1 MSKSVPCRMQ
11 KSVAKRK
18 LCYYVSRLKSWRQGR
33 TMPGMQTPSFGGSP
47 GSGSPSM
54 PGLLPGQVQPRWG
67 PGAVDPLLPNDAQG
81 GIGGLGGPGELGGN
95 GMLSYGQFMGFR
107 EQNENSEV
115 QMSEYGLLGAIPKIN
130 IKLQSVLDK
139 KGEKYD
145 SRDLAR
151 FMFNKDALSEVLA
164 KDMRNTKAYAN
175 QLRLAIGSM
184 MSQGSVLES
193 VHEQFLVGR
202 FFKYCHDE
210 TAAKLMKQRRI
221 IRDDVEDSWSFDNYM
236 RLVCVENP
244 AKTITFMDCVREWSL
259 KNWKKRGNVTLL
271 TELIRIEDTANDCGF
286 TLCGQ
291 NCSLLQKLMIWEEII
306 CRINL
311 PKDLER
317 DIKRL
322 TRRPVVTFE
331 ELKHMAVNDQDIVT
345 MDEVRNSDRTV
356 TTIKELEMPTIN
368 ELQTWFPDATET
380 EINALYPKFG
390 AKRDGKKPFFGG
402 SGGSNSSS
410 SSGSVPY
417 FPGKCAKCGQIGH
430 MARHCKQG
438 DACNICGATDHRN
451 FRAEW
456 RKRRSELDTGFNRE
470 NFDSVMMARA
480 IIAFWLGYDIQ
491 LPESRVKQAA
501 HTAGGEVFIDGTV
514 LVIYR
519 NEQLKISG
527 VAELIA
533 IDDTEW
539 KGKGASS
546 LLGMRLKNRIGCHTW
561 ASETSPRAWFSS
573 GPTIPL
579 EDDKYHIELFAGVT
593 GEFAQQ
599 VHEIAKANRGWSLEQ
614 VVFAADPAWHSNRVP
629 LKMEEQKLFLKDV
642 SANKITTTVEA
653 QVEKAKFEFKFS
665 NSNQEPP
672 ALVHGYRR
680 VHYGVSNMP
689 ANRGGRFPDS
699 RASTRVVR
707 DLDQPFGDF
716 LEIDYSFQV
725 KNVFLISR
733 PLDRVRSIVVDY
745 FFEQEEAGSKP
756 VLAPYL
762 FDLPI
767 SEEFFQPPLN
777 ERFYTMLRP
786 PLTFS
791 GVRVISL
798 QRGDSVPEA
807 LSQKHKLHYVP
818 REFYEK
824 KPKPATEIV
833 ELLPSPLQEFEGKWC
848 GIAKCVVDRVKAVPA
863 YENFRREIE
872 KTISEKGTI
881 AIVVG
886 DGVLDNVAIVESLKD
901 KVHKNRIRHCSL
913 TWGVDLLLKRI
924 TCTGELVPFG
934 VTERTEAELKFDELN
949 RCCRKD
955 PRFGLSRKQLFA
967 FGVAKAIARR
977 TGERGM
983 TKVELMLEA
992 AKQLRRFRYEDVE
1005 KACDAVMLTSTRHF
1019 RYSANPLRMVRGTWL
1034 GVDVRAVSKLD
1045 TTFLMEPW
1053 SDVGLAVV
1061 NVINCFDKQGYGE
1074 MVGPKRI
1081 VCKREKVEQET
1092 LDAISAVAPG
1102 TDLTSGHPNGQDVTR
1117 VASMAILLRIILRLL
1132 IVDPG
1137 PENIIRALALLMLGA
1152 GMRLRIASGNSARYM
1167 AMIERLQLTL
1177 KTQLESYRHDPY
1189 LSKLHLS
1196 VQVIL
1201 CHMVRNERIRQNLR
1215 RTQEPASQ
1223 RLELMASLPITTPE
1237 SDSLV
1242 FWDEQNKQLTNASG
1256 DVIAAD
1262 AQAVERARIRM
1273 GMQLV
1278 DKEFQAKIA
1287 KLKDQIEKD
1296 ISAKEPLYEGDLVR
1310 YKTKGDDQEPATVVN
1325 PVPDREG
1332 KVLVKPLGAASKA
1345 LGVARRFCQRVV
1357 DTDLS
1362 YVVPPD
1368 TVEITELDLPYL
1380 PTLLQQIERGD
1391 MVARVTGPFVMK
1403 TCSDCGERRAIHP
1416 KYANLSRMI
1425 RCRDFRE
1432 TICGDIS
1439 DDILEAQAGW
1449 VPPRVPVQGY
1459 APSKWLL
1466 PVADGDEDGKQ
1477 VGRQRVGFEDEPEVR
1492 VYDPAVPNV
1501 AAPEDANDLVVDP
1514 AEEESDDIWENQLP
1528 AEDDAAPVDDEA
1540 PQPMEIGAMQMS
1552 SSRASLKE
1560 MPEPHVF
1567 DLSVQDLVD
1576 ITQVHQIRVNQM
1588 ELANN
1593 PNVERVDTEEP
1604 MTFRDER
1611 LDWSDPVVQEAAIN
1625 PDNKRFEKV
1634 RNWIVDDSIFVP
1646 SLHSRDPSSMAKS
1659 IVEAYDKTGGP
1670 NVEDDTWALFVSC
1683 LTQERCWYLDEVST
1697 VWGESEVKRFDPA
1710 KVTGD
1715 HPERRAFTVFIH
1727 KLGEDH
1733 FVFSRSNAG
1742 AYGAVR
1748 FEMDGREAVAKDE
1761 PKERMF
1767 SIHRAG
1773 FTAGMRKKLRKGNKL
1788 PDFVPEDLIKGKL
1801 SLKEYM
1807 VHALVK
1813 ELRGT
1818 ITGTSSEGVPCVIIA
1833 GEAERAAEAA
1843 GVLHSGETPLT
1854 SRFLFDIK
1862 ILTLLFVILKCRWA
1876 PGGHMSSKER
1886 LELSENGS
1894 PTPMSL
1900 ELKLCF
1906 FAGNA
1911 MRIPRGVKADVP
1923 RAFNDSI
1930 QYATHERPR
1939 TKITHRGPILDAVIE
1954 EAMALFEELEGVHI
1968 DFNSE
1973 FVVNIAQYGSLEGAV
1988 VFWLS
1993 NRYKFRK
2000 NAIMPSLSSPCVFRV
2015 HDEKK
2020 SLIVAL
2026 LEFVDDF
2033 VGEIEAENWDW
2044 TIHKLGEIYPRLTPD
2059 LFEEITNRPETVI
2072 GREISFHKVDAK
2084 DSADG
2089 RPEVYVQVDARNKVG
2104 ALGKW
2109 QSDDEVAKRKGDLDR
2124 LLTKGEIERLRSVR
2138 GECLYMVTDWRPD
2151 CVYAQKVVNFG
2162 SDESRTVRHAARQNL
2177 IVDLL
2182 KQHQLLGIRI
2192 RLDLG
2197 ISNLIFILLVDAGFQ
2212 ARPHKGKTEKDAP
2225 DAQLRNR
2232 GVMELLEKES
2242 QAYSDAKLA
2251 NMRAMMAYG
2260 LFVTSE

>member
-1 MSKSVPCRMQ
+1 MSGSDDWVRPDVPMASEEEAIVPAVDVSGGSLYGGDTPNTQTNMVVNQLVEDRQQYHQERDEIARAVRDVQQQQQNAASASSTQQQVATSEIEAKVRSEMDQKFVYAEQQMGGFLGALRGETKNVAEQLSKMKADTAASQSETARHTQQELQHFRTEQKRALQDAEERRQEEAALLRVKTQELEAGSRRNSEQLEANGKQMAELMKILQEDRREREERERLRDARDRALEQARKDQMEQLRGQLIKQRVNTPSPGAVGRMTGTTQ
-11 KSVAKRK
+11 SGLV
-18 LCYYVSRLKSWRQGR
+18 QGVPVLTNNSSAASAPSLICQPVTNAGTTGHR
-33 TMPGMQTPSFGGSP
+33 VPTPPPALTTSGARPYSLRATICEMPSCNKPSIGFRCKGCDREFCNECLGAHTCGFTLPPRSGAMIQGNWNLSGQSKPTPGMQTPSFGGSP
-47 GSGSPSM
+47 GSGSPNM

-67 PGAVDPLLPNDAQG
+67 PGAMDPLLPNDAQG
-81 GIGGLGGPGELGGN
+81 GNGGPGGPNDPSGN
-95 GMLSYGQFMGFR
+95 GLLSYGQFMGFR
-107 EQNENSEV
+107 EQNENSGV

-151 FMFNKDALSEVLA
+151 FQFNKDALSEVQA

-202 FFKYCHDE
+202 FFKYCHDD

-259 KNWKKRGNVTLL
+259 KNWKKRGSVTLL

-286 TLCGQ
+286 SLCGQ
-291 NCSLLQKLMIWEEII
+291 NCSLLQRLMIWEEII
-306 CRINL
+306 CRISL

-345 MDEVRNSDRTV
+345 MEEVRNSDRTV

-368 ELQTWFPDATET
+368 ELQTWFPDATDA

-402 SGGSNSSS
+402 SGGSSSS
-410 SSGSVPY
+410 SSNGSVPY

-438 DACNICGATDHRN
+438 DACNICGATDHRSFN
-451 FRAEW
+451 CPSGNIGDKEKPEVALARFARKQKGKGKARQERRGGTPPPGARRPSVSVYSIAVDNSTGDVFDMCRVVEDVDSEPISVFMSRCDFDPQLEHQMQPDKPDEHAGSSEDKSTDNSALPFGEDPRRPVVFKHPDFKAEW

-480 IIAFWLGYDIQ
+480 IVDFWLSYEIQ

-501 HTAGGEVFIDGTV
+501 HTAGGEVFIDGTA

-561 ASETSPRAWFSS
+561 ASETSPRAWLSS

-593 GEFAQQ
+593 GEFAQR

-629 LKMEEQKLFLKDV
+629 LKMDEQKLFLKDV

-680 VHYGVSNMP
+680 AHYGVTNMP
-689 ANRGGRFPDS
+689 GNRGGRFPDS

-716 LEIDYSFQV
+716 LEIDYSFQI
-725 KNVFLISR
+725 KSVFLISR

-756 VLAPYL
+756 VLPPYL

-767 SEEFFQPPLN
+767 TEEFFQPPLS

-833 ELLPSPLQEFEGKWC
+833 ELLPSPLQEFEGGWC
-848 GIAKCVVDRVKAVPA
+848 GIAKCVVDRVRAVPA

-934 VTERTEAELKFDELN
+934 VTERTEAELKFDEMN

-1061 NVINCFDKQGYGE
+1061 NVINCFDKQACGE

-1081 VCKREKVEQET
+1081 VCKREKTEQET
-1092 LDAISAVAPG
+1092 LEAVNAVAPG
-1102 TDLTSGHPNGQDVTR
+1102 MDLTSGHPNGQDVTR
-1117 VASMAILLRIILRLL
+1117 VASMAVLLRIIIRLL

-1189 LSKLHLS
+1189 LSKLTLA

-1201 CHMVRNERIRQNLR
+1201 CHMVRNERIRQNLQ

-1325 PVPDREG
+1325 PVPNREG
-1332 KVLVKPLGAASKA
+1332 KVLVKPIGAASKA

-1368 TVEITELDLPYL
+1368 TVEITEMDLPYL

-1391 MVARVTGPFVMK
+1391 MIARVTGPFVMK
-1403 TCSDCGERRAIHP
+1403 TCSDCGAAISARR
-1416 KYANLSRMI
+1416 YAEIFRMI
-1425 RCRDFRE
+1425 SLKRTPDGCHHESQFKATHQVNGCCQWAMAARKEDR
-1432 TICGDIS
+1432 S
-1439 DDILEAQAGW
+1439 DDSAWGSKMSRKCASMTRPHQQQSPRQKTRTQA
-1449 VPPRVPVQGY
+1449 
-1459 APSKWLL
+1459 
-1466 PVADGDEDGKQ
+1466 
-1477 VGRQRVGFEDEPEVR
+1477 
-1492 VYDPAVPNV
+1492 
-1501 AAPEDANDLVVDP
+1501 
-1514 AEEESDDIWENQLP
+1514 
-1528 AEDDAAPVDDEA
+1528 
-1540 PQPMEIGAMQMS
+1540 
-1552 SSRASLKE
+1552 
-1560 MPEPHVF
+1560 
-1567 DLSVQDLVD
+1567 
-1576 ITQVHQIRVNQM
+1576 
-1588 ELANN
+1588 
-1593 PNVERVDTEEP
+1593 
-1604 MTFRDER
+1604 
-1611 LDWSDPVVQEAAIN
+1611 
-1625 PDNKRFEKV
+1625 EKV
-1634 RNWIVDDSIFVP
+1634 R
-1646 SLHSRDPSSMAKS
+1646 A
-1659 IVEAYDKTGGP
+1659 
-1670 NVEDDTWALFVSC
+1670 
-1683 LTQERCWYLDEVST
+1683 
-1697 VWGESEVKRFDPA
+1697 
-1710 KVTGD
+1710 
-1715 HPERRAFTVFIH
+1715 AFA
-1727 KLGEDH
+1727 
-1733 FVFSRSNAG
+1733 S
-1742 AYGAVR
+1742 
-1748 FEMDGREAVAKDE
+1748 
-1761 PKERMF
+1761 
-1767 SIHRAG
+1767 
-1773 FTAGMRKKLRKGNKL
+1773 
-1788 PDFVPEDLIKGKL
+1788 
-1801 SLKEYM
+1801 
-1807 VHALVK
+1807 
-1813 ELRGT
+1813 
-1818 ITGTSSEGVPCVIIA
+1818 
-1833 GEAERAAEAA
+1833 
-1843 GVLHSGETPLT
+1843 
-1854 SRFLFDIK
+1854 
-1862 ILTLLFVILKCRWA
+1862 
-1876 PGGHMSSKER
+1876 
-1886 LELSENGS
+1886 
-1894 PTPMSL
+1894 
-1900 ELKLCF
+1900 
-1906 FAGNA
+1906 
-1911 MRIPRGVKADVP
+1911 
-1923 RAFNDSI
+1923 
-1930 QYATHERPR
+1930 
-1939 TKITHRGPILDAVIE
+1939 
-1954 EAMALFEELEGVHI
+1954 
-1968 DFNSE
+1968 
-1973 FVVNIAQYGSLEGAV
+1973 
-1988 VFWLS
+1988 
-1993 NRYKFRK
+1993 
-2000 NAIMPSLSSPCVFRV
+2000 
-2015 HDEKK
+2015 
-2020 SLIVAL
+2020 
-2026 LEFVDDF
+2026 
-2033 VGEIEAENWDW
+2033 
-2044 TIHKLGEIYPRLTPD
+2044 
-2059 LFEEITNRPETVI
+2059 
-2072 GREISFHKVDAK
+2072 
-2084 DSADG
+2084 
-2089 RPEVYVQVDARNKVG
+2089 
-2104 ALGKW
+2104 
-2109 QSDDEVAKRKGDLDR
+2109 
-2124 LLTKGEIERLRSVR
+2124 
-2138 GECLYMVTDWRPD
+2138 
-2151 CVYAQKVVNFG
+2151 
-2162 SDESRTVRHAARQNL
+2162 
-2177 IVDLL
+2177 
-2182 KQHQLLGIRI
+2182 
-2192 RLDLG
+2192 
-2197 ISNLIFILLVDAGFQ
+2197 
-2212 ARPHKGKTEKDAP
+2212 
-2225 DAQLRNR
+2225 
-2232 GVMELLEKES
+2232 
-2242 QAYSDAKLA
+2242 
-2251 NMRAMMAYG
+2251 
-2260 LFVTSE
+2260 